1 MNSMIV
7 VATAAT
13 RAKVGVVKK
22 TAPQKANKKHETDP
36 SRVFRLL
43 KGNVLFPNAPPKSD
57 AMLSPK
63 ANAPMATL
71 LTDEGYK
78 RRVRSMPNA
87 KNIGAVANSYSS
99 G

>member
-1 MNSMIV
+1 MIV
-7 VATAAT
+7 VATAAR

-22 TAPQKANKKHETDP
+22 RAAQKAKKKHETDP
-36 SRVFRLL
+36 SRVLPLL
-43 KGNVLFPNAPPKSD
+43 KGNVLFPNVPPKSD

-63 ANAPMATL
+63 ANAAMATL
-71 LTDEGYK
+71 LTGEGNR

-87 KNIGAVANSYSS
+87 KNMGAVANSYSS